1 MSLSNTLALLLI
13 FLGAATQSVAS
24 IHPVPLNGTVSA
36 WPPEPFRFP
45 LPDYRDGYLVLHHY
59 GPSGSAQDRTTLL
72 TLLEMVTRA
81 NSIAPPGYPSPN
93 VDLNFPDTG
102 VFLRIRGTAGRCFQY
117 ILPFFFSTLSSKGCP
132 SEQSTY
138 RTFYITQTFYMTQQG

>member
-1 MSLSNTLALLLI
+1 MSLSNPLALLLLI
-13 FLGAATQSVAS
+13 FFGAAAESIAS
-24 IHPVPLNGTVSA
+24 IHRVPLNGTVNA

-59 GPSGSAQDRTTLL
+59 GPSGSVKDRTTLL

-93 VDLNFPDTG
+93 VDLNFPDTS
-102 VFLRIRGTAGRCFQY
+102 VFLRIRGTAGRSFQ
-117 ILPFFFSTLSSKGCP
+117 
-132 SEQSTY
+132 
-138 RTFYITQTFYMTQQG
+138 